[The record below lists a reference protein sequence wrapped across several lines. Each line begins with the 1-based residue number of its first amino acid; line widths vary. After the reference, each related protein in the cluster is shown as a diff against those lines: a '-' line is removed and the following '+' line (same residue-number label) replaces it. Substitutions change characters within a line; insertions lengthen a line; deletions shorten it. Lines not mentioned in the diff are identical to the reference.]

1 MQDRKR
7 GGGQPFT
14 AASLE
19 KAALAYLERFAS
31 SAENLRRVLRRRL
44 RRAAPE
50 GADGESGEALIEAV
64 VGRLRR
70 AGLLDDARYAEAKA
84 ASLNRRGVS
93 RRSIA
98 GRLAQQGVAGE
109 LVAAALAEVS
119 AATGDADLAAA
130 CALAR
135 RRRLGPYRP
144 AAARADHRT
153 KDLAAFARAGFD
165 LGIARRILACA
176 DEDELL
182 ALTREE

>member
-1 MQDRKR
+1 MPQGRR
-7 GGGQPFT
+7 GGDRPLT
-14 AASLE
+14 AAALE

-44 RRAAPE
+44 RRGAPD
-50 GADGESGEALIEAV
+50 GANDEADEALIEAV
-64 VGRLRR
+64 VERLQR

-98 GRLAQQGVAGE
+98 GRLARQGVAGE

-135 RRRLGPYRP
+135 RRRLGPYREP
-144 AAARADHRT
+144 GTRAAQRD

-165 LGIARRILACA
+165 LDVARRILACA
-176 DEDELL
+176 DEEELL
-182 ALTREE
+182 ALNRAE